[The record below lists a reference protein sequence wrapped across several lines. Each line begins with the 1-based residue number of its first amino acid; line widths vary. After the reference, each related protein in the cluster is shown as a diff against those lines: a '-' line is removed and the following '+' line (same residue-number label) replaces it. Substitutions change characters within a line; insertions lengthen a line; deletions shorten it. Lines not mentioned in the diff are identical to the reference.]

1 MKNIIISNKTT
12 LVRFLLAG
20 LFVLVVG
27 SLAAQVA
34 GDYKT
39 KWGYGSCTDPG
50 AWSYYNGTAWVN
62 ATQSPPSPLPV
73 GNTIY
78 LNHPTYC
85 NQDMVLA
92 GKIVMSNAGAL
103 QLRFGAH
110 LQITGTGIVQNKSIK
125 IEKGCTLTN
134 NGEISSGF
142 PTATIELLHSY
153 DPVGAHATLINN
165 GSIELN
171 DNGNAATHNL
181 QMNGDAVLISGPN
194 GYIHGTG
201 SMSVTS
207 HGKERIE
214 INGPGG
220 FDPVDGAV
228 RLTGTNNVGM
238 VHYVFSGTQAQHTG
252 NLPSP
257 IYSLEINNPAGVKL
271 DKDLNI
277 FGNDPTL
284 TTVVRVKSGSTLDMG
299 THVIQSLQEDG
310 GTAKFYLEDGA
321 TLITKHEDGI
331 SSVAVRDR
339 IIKGCMQTNEASY
352 SSGANYWYNRDG
364 NQNSGIFTTTPTPNT
379 VHDLTV
385 GNNTNLIWENGGNLP
400 TVNGT
405 YTKLDDTL
413 PVTLSSFTA
422 TIAGP
427 HKVRISW
434 MTASETN
441 CLGYQIWRSNN
452 TDLASAIC
460 VTPMIQATNSSQ
472 GGYYAFTD
480 TDLYQ
485 EGTYYYWLEDISFNY
500 ESQFHGYI
508 QLRLEFQGDN
518 HTPEAVERTGFKANY
533 PNPFNPSTTLRYGLS
548 EDSDVTIR
556 FYNQRGQLIDSRQL
570 PNQKKGKHSLVWN
583 AQDLGLSS
591 GIYFARL
598 LSQNGSD
605 TLKIT
610 LSE

>member
-20 LFVLVVG
+20 LFVLLVG
-27 SLAAQVA
+27 ALSAYEV

-39 KWGYGSCTDPG
+39 AANNITFTSTQGWQYCSAVDN
-50 AWSYYNGTAWVN
+50 NGVPTWVG
-62 ATQSPPSPLPV
+62 ATQVPPSPFEKTMYIGHIVSFASIDFVLE
-73 GNTIY
+73 GK
-78 LNHPTYC
+78 
-85 NQDMVLA
+85 MVMYGVPSPA
-92 GKIVMSNAGAL
+92 SIGKLVLSGSTHLHVTDTANV
-103 QLRFGAH
+103 QLKEIEIQG
-110 LQITGTGIVQNKSIK
+110 GTK
-125 IEKGCTLTN
+125 LTN
-134 NGEISSGF
+134 NGIIQSNANDPGLANIFIASG
-142 PTATIELLHSY
+142 
-153 DPVGAHATLINN
+153 GTLINN
-165 GSIELN
+165 SSISLNAANHSLIMAGGGTLKSGQVASINGSGSIS
-171 DNGNAATHNL
+171 T
-181 QMNGDAVLISGPN
+181 
-194 GYIHGTG
+194 TG
-201 SMSVTS
+201 
-207 HGKERIE
+207 ERPIFE
-214 INGPGG
+214 IANPGG
-220 FDPVDGAV
+220 FCSNGAAADAAIS
-228 RLTGTNNVGM
+228 LTGTHSCVKADYLFN
-238 VHYVFSGTQAQHTG
+238 GTVAQHTG
-252 NLPSP
+252 FLPSLVFS
-257 IYSLEINNPAGVKL
+257 IVVDNPEGLKFDQDVNIHAQAGFV
-271 DKDLNI
+271 
-277 FGNDPTL
+277 T
-284 TTVVRVKSGSTLDMG
+284 VKSGATLDMG
-299 THVIQSLQEDG
+299 PFIMKSKKVTEDPAYWQSAVF
-310 GTAKFYLEDGA
+310 TLEEGA
-321 TLITKHEDGI
+321 TLKTQHPEGASLEATNGLITK
-331 SSVAVRDR
+331 
-339 IIKGCMQTNEASY
+339 GCIQMNT
-352 SSGANYWYNRDG
+352 ANY
-364 NQNSGIFTTTPTPNT
+364 
-379 VHDLTV
+379 
-385 GNNTNLIWENGGNLP
+385 NGQII
-400 TVNGT
+400 VI
-405 YTKLDDTL
+405 DDTL